1 METGLTR
8 HTTEESTLK
17 RIRDRVFDR
26 FSLIAV
32 IKAAGSAGINI
43 IPLAWTL
50 LLDSS
55 QTFQNTAVPKI
66 NAVTKVRRSTIGMLN
81 PVLNIRA

>member
-1 METGLTR
+1 METELTR
-8 HTTEESTLK
+8 HTTEVSTLK
-17 RIRDRVFDR
+17 RIRDGVFD
-26 FSLIAV
+26 FFLIAV

-66 NAVTKVRRSTIGMLN
+66 NAVTKVRRSTIGMLIL
-81 PVLNIRA
+81 VLNIRT

>member
-1 METGLTR
+1 METELTR
-8 HTTEESTLK
+8 HTTEVSTLK
-17 RIRDRVFDR
+17 KIRDRVFDC

-32 IKAAGSAGINI
+32 SKAAGSAGINI

-66 NAVTKVRRSTIGMLN
+66 NAVTKVWRSTIGMLI
-81 PVLNIRA
+81 PVLNMCA